1 MSYIDVYFSRVN
13 HYGEDVNEIAKNVG
27 ARSFERWLNES
38 PNTVKKLSVERGLF
52 FSGVILTNKDKE
64 QSKIMYLNVANDIP
78 LLVGDILNWGKEKWI
93 LFSKE
98 KKVRET
104 HQTFSIIR
112 CNYLIKWIDDNGHLK
127 QSWSYLV
134 SSMDGKIKENFR
146 TWNSLVLIGLLS

>member
-1 MSYIDVYFSRVN
+1 
-13 HYGEDVNEIAKNVG
+13 
-27 ARSFERWLNES
+27 
-38 PNTVKKLSVERGLF
+38 
-52 FSGVILTNKDKE
+52 
-64 QSKIMYLNVANDIP
+64 MYLNVANDIP

-134 SSMDGKIKENFR
+134 SSMDSKIKENFR
-146 TWNSLVLIGLLS
+146 T

>member
-13 HYGEDVNEIAKNVG
+13 HYGEDVNEIAKTVG
-27 ARSFERWLNES
+27 ARSFERWLKES
-38 PNTVKKLSVERGLF
+38 PNTVTNLHVERGLF
-52 FSGVILTNKDKE
+52 FSGDILTNKDKE
-64 QSKIMYLNVANDIP
+64 QSKILYLTLAHDIP

-134 SSMDGKIKENFR
+134 SSMDSKIKENFR
-146 TWNSLVLIGLLS
+146 T